1 MCYNLTMNR
10 LNVLL
15 PILTVAVLLNSC
27 SSTDG
32 VSPSQNKAMTDITS
46 VNKKEK
52 KGAMQDAL
60 DTWLEKEWTPSVEKD
75 ETVKKMNKD
84 KKRDFKIQEYVTKVE
99 IYMKEEKDTNLTTSH
114 SKRLNSLPVI
124 GGRE

>member
-1 MCYNLTMNR
+1 MNR